1 VSVSATTLPGV
12 ILVSPR
18 VIHDGRGH
26 FFESW
31 SADRYAAWGLPERF
45 VQDNVSYS
53 TRGVLRGLHLQHPN
67 GQGKLVSVL
76 RGEIYDVAVDVQR
89 GSPTYGQWCA
99 ERLSAEN
106 ARQLYVPPGFA
117 HGFLVIGEEALV
129 MYKVTAAYHPESEL
143 TIAWND
149 PDLDIAWPLGGG
161 PHLSPRD
168 AAAPRLRDVPLERL
182 PIHGAPVGAGGV
194 ETPA

>member
-1 VSVSATTLPGV
+1 MSVIATSLPEV
-12 ILVSPR
+12 VLISPR
-18 VIHDGRGH
+18 VIRDDRGH

-31 SADRYAAWGLPERF
+31 SVDRYAAWGIPDRF

-76 RGEIYDVAVDVQR
+76 RGEIHDVAVDVRR

-149 PDLDIAWPLGGG
+149 PDLDIAWPLDGA
-161 PHLSPRD
+161 PHVSPRD
-168 AAAPRLRDVPLERL
+168 AAAPRLREVSLERL
-182 PIHGAPVGAGGV
+182 PSHGTPVNANGV
-194 ETPA
+194 EAVA